1 MKRPIVIYH
10 KDCADGFGALWS
22 FWRHF
27 GDGAKYFAGSYQ
39 SPVPDIVDRD
49 VYLVD
54 FSYTYDQVYEMLKF
68 AKSVTLID
76 HHKSALEDLWPLQ
89 EKGLNVNFSSNEK
102 SGAVLAWDFIQTLRS
117 KKETMP
123 RMLAYIQD
131 RDLWK
136 FEMPGSKEVSMF
148 LFSHEYDVKV
158 WDKLMR
164 ATKRDIDGFIKLGAI
179 LEKKHL
185 KDIKEL
191 IAGGLRYIDIGDY
204 KCVPVLNVPYTMAS
218 DAGSIMAM
226 QSPFAATYSDNAV
239 HRVFSLRS
247 NKLNPSAVD
256 VSKIAF
262 GLGGGGHFY
271 ASGFK
276 VKRDHELAK
285 I

>member
-54 FSYTYDQVYEMLKF
+54 FSYKYDQVYEMLKF

-89 EKGLNVNFSSNEK
+89 EKGLNINFSSNEK

-185 KDIKEL
+185 KDIREL
-191 IAGGLRYIDIGDY
+191 IAGGLRYIDIGNY

-218 DAGSIMAM
+218 DAGTIMSMNA
-226 QSPFAATYSDNAV
+226 PFAATYSDNAT

-262 GLGGGGHFY
+262 GLGGGGHFH

>member
-1 MKRPIVIYH
+1 M
-10 KDCADGFGALWS
+10 
-22 FWRHF
+22 
-27 GDGAKYFAGSYQ
+27 
-39 SPVPDIVDRD
+39 
-49 VYLVD
+49 D
-54 FSYTYDQVYEMLKF
+54 FCSLD
-68 AKSVTLID
+68 
-76 HHKSALEDLWPLQ
+76 
-89 EKGLNVNFSSNEK
+89 K
-102 SGAVLAWDFIQTLRS
+102 SGAMLAWEFIQTRQK
-117 KKETMP
+117 KKETTP
-123 RMLAYIQD
+123 RMVAYVQD

-185 KDIKEL
+185 KDIREL
-191 IAGGLRYIDIGDY
+191 IAGGLRYIDIGNY

-218 DAGSIMAM
+218 DAGTIMSMNA
-226 QSPFAATYSDNAV
+226 PFAATYSDNAT

-262 GLGGGGHFY
+262 GLGGGGHFH